1 VSDDKKA
8 PVQVDIGLRA
18 SAELKAEVP
27 SKSVGRLVD
36 ALTDAIRPFTEARGL
51 RADQIRLQREDVL
64 IQIAEKARNRA
75 ATEGSQLLPVPPK
88 MLVPF
93 LEKASL
99 EIDDEELKERWASL
113 LLAASTAYESLLL
126 SFVDILSRISSQE
139 AKLLEE
145 VYDGTKDIP
154 MDGAKDYIE
163 SNRIRVETNC
173 RKLNTVVIRRDQ
185 HEKLFRDFVAE
196 TPLTLGRILGGNTRS
211 QRDSIQHQNYPS
223 EQRGTYFDSVSIL
236 ERERLVQLQTAS
248 PEGIN
253 IRVRYFDITY
263 LGIKFLT
270 ACRPPT

>member
-1 VSDDKKA
+1 MSDDKKA

-139 AKLLEE
+139 AKLLA
-145 VYDGTKDIP
+145 G
-154 MDGAKDYIE
+154 
-163 SNRIRVETNC
+163 C
-173 RKLNTVVIRRDQ
+173 
-185 HEKLFRDFVAE
+185 
-196 TPLTLGRILGGNTRS
+196 
-211 QRDSIQHQNYPS
+211 
-223 EQRGTYFDSVSIL
+223 
-236 ERERLVQLQTAS
+236 
-248 PEGIN
+248 
-253 IRVRYFDITY
+253 
-263 LGIKFLT
+263 
-270 ACRPPT
+270 

>member
-1 VSDDKKA
+1 MSDDKTA
-8 PVQVDIGLRA
+8 PVRVDIGLKA

-27 SKSVGRLVD
+27 SKSMGRLVD
-36 ALTDAIRPFTEARGL
+36 ALTDAIRPFTETRGL

-75 ATEGSQLLPVPPK
+75 TIEGSQLLPVPPK

-154 MDGAKDYIE
+154 MVGVQDYIE

-173 RKLNTVVIRRDQ
+173 RKLNTMVLERGK
-185 HEKLFRDFVAE
+185 HEKLFFDFVTE

-211 QRDSIQHQNYPS
+211 QRDTIQHQNYPK
-223 EQRGTYFDSVSIL
+223 ERRRTYFDSVSIL

-248 PEGIN
+248 PEGSG

-270 ACRPPT
+270 ACKPAK